1 MHVAG
6 FDNSTIFCWRYD
18 TITGCVLI
26 LFSLFAALRVW
37 EEVHADTTDSSYQIL
52 STSYLGRPL
61 GRPRGETIQKYIY
74 GSILAFCGVWISYA
88 NPIEFGDHFRA
99 NKDFKKKMCRILIFS
114 KSRPFVS
121 TFLHRGSLGYS
132 TPHICIFATILRRWT
147 SKMEHKQS
155 RHYRCL
161 RVDTTSLEIFQL
173 SLCYKTQEVFS
184 HCALI
189 LDSVIFAGIPGDST
203 QSMGGKS
210 AWCTTYI
217 APRVF
222 ISPQRR
228 EEKWGSFPL
237 AGSQVSSICIIYT
250 IHCSTLARIESFDGE
265 HRGRTSNQY
274 ALCWKHRSSEAIL
287 W

>member
-1 MHVAG
+1 MVLYDGLMTVLRQGETNSLIELKNNRWKQG
-6 FDNSTIFCWRYD
+6 FQKCMLQDSTTLQFSAEGMIRLQDAYWFYF
-18 TITGCVLI
+18 
-26 LFSLFAALRVW
+26 LFLLRVW

-121 TFLHRGSLGYS
+121 TFIHRGSLGYS

-184 HCALI
+184 HCA
-189 LDSVIFAGIPGDST
+189 
-203 QSMGGKS
+203 
-210 AWCTTYI
+210 
-217 APRVF
+217 
-222 ISPQRR
+222 
-228 EEKWGSFPL
+228 
-237 AGSQVSSICIIYT
+237 
-250 IHCSTLARIESFDGE
+250 
-265 HRGRTSNQY
+265 
-274 ALCWKHRSSEAIL
+274 
-287 W
+287 